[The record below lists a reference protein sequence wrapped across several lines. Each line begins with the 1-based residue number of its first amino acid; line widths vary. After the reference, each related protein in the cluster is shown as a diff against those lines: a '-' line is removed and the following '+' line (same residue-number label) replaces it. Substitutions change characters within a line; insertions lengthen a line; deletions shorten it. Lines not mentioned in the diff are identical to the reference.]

1 MMDAAIAVRIRPAR
15 AGVARRAIIV
25 LRLPAWPRPCAQYVH
40 RRQQLAKMLDRERTS
55 PRNAALM
62 DFSLMNGY

>member
-25 LRLPAWPRPCAQYVH
+25 LWLPVWPRPCAQDVH
-40 RRQQLAKMLDRERTS
+40 RRQQLAKTLDRERTS
-55 PRNAALM
+55 PWKGAVM
-62 DFSLMNGY
+62 DFPLMNGY